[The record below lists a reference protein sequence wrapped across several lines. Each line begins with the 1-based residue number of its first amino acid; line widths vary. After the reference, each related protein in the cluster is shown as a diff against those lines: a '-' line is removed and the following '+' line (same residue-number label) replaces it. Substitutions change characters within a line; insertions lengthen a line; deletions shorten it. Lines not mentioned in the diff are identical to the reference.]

1 MSSPSTSRVLAATL
15 FLVGICQGCKDS
27 PDPPPGALSDV
38 NNFSYSAEL
47 QVQAQV
53 LAEHEDSLFDWSA
66 LSRDLL
72 GDVVEA
78 TDVGEALLLVMPALA
93 HDEVVD
99 KLVTDKLIMADVAGY
114 FLCEPEGTD
123 CNFSEFGIRG
133 SYPGPQN
140 YFIEG
145 SGSWLVVLASDMG
158 LGQVSMLFLEPRAD
172 SDSTLASFDD
182 DSASLDLAVDL
193 RSLQPVSVPLDGDL
207 ELDWESVSVDG
218 LGNELVHYKLD
229 LLTVARFPDYDLE
242 ALEAQLYDL
251 EVLAGDMWQ
260 LDITGKLSASL
271 LELEPVTEGGLA
283 FTGFA
288 QPGIWLL
295 ALRCSTCFSPAPK
308 ILAVLEPAS
317 DP

>member
-207 ELDWESVSVDG
+207 
-218 LGNELVHYKLD
+218 
-229 LLTVARFPDYDLE
+229 VARPRRP
-242 ALEAQLYDL
+242 
-251 EVLAGDMWQ
+251 AGGVILQPRSSNSSRSSRCRGRRRWRWRPRCCPPPRA
-260 LDITGKLSASL
+260 TGGSARC
-271 LELEPVTEGGLA
+271 GGPRDARL
-283 FTGFA
+283 
-288 QPGIWLL
+288 P
-295 ALRCSTCFSPAPK
+295 
-308 ILAVLEPAS
+308 E
-317 DP
+317 